1 MNAHVFVDA
10 ENVSP
15 DVTFRVVEFF
25 GTEHTITKV
34 DIVAKEDALSYK
46 YRNLDPNLFRVQ
58 NCYYGK
64 NSADTWLCVE
74 IVRAIV
80 DEPALELVIIVSSDK
95 DFLPAIKFAAD
106 FGKKIFIVSNGIVHK
121 NLTAHMK
128 TLGIDRDAVE
138 LKDFRC
144 GFDELSQRL
153 APFLS
158 QMNYETQRFFYRHGD
173 EVRLIFVRRVNG
185 KLCEVPF
192 VEGMSVDIFRRELR
206 EMHVIAPKRSIY
218 AFCTQN
224 FLKVVDER
232 VHFLSEEEILPPV
245 TQIESVDKFLKRNAD
260 NVRKIFVKHAD
271 KLYELPFADGMPLEM
286 FGRLLRERKI
296 IGKTFAPSKVAE
308 KSLLVVRDG
317 KLFLP
322 TEDELKKLC
331 NALDDNVDEF
341 FLEHA
346 ADIRKIFVKHGQK
359 VFELPFVDGMS
370 LEVFGRLLRNQKVIA
385 ATGNPAKIAEKSLLT
400 VRRGKVFLPTEDEL
414 ARNFVDQTGLDEK
427 FFEEIGDDIQMI
439 FVKSANKVVEIP
451 FADGMSLDTF
461 TELLRRKNLAGRPST
476 VKRLADENSFAICDG
491 KVFRTNEPPVVREK
505 VYVNVDDYLNEHAL
519 RIRTLEIRNDGQKFS
534 IPFVDGMPLNV
545 FALLLHERKI
555 ISSLTLPAS
564 VLKQSSLV
572 VRNEKVFR
580 KEV

>member
-25 GTEHTITKV
+25 GAAHTITKV
-34 DIVAKEDALSYK
+34 DIVAKEDTLSYK
-46 YRNLDPNLFRVQ
+46 YRGLDPNLFRVQ
-58 NCYYGK
+58 NCFYGK
-64 NSADTWLCVE
+64 NSADTWLCIE

-80 DEPALELVIIVSSDK
+80 DEPDLELIIIISSDK

-106 FGKKIFIVSNGIVHK
+106 FGKKIFIVSNGVVHK
-121 NLTAHMK
+121 NFSAHMK
-128 TLGIDRDAVE
+128 TLGINPDAVE

-144 GFDELSQRL
+144 GFDELSQKL

-192 VEGMSVDIFRRELR
+192 VEGMSVDVFRRELR
-206 EMHVIAPKRSIY
+206 EMHILGMKRTFY
-218 AFCTQN
+218 GFCTQN

-232 VHFLSEEEILPPV
+232 VHLLTEEEILPPV
-245 TQIESVDKFLKRNAD
+245 TQIDTVDKFLTRHAAD
-260 NVRKIFVKHAD
+260 VRKIFVKHAD
-271 KLYELPFADGMPLEM
+271 KLFELPFADGMPLDM
-286 FGRLLRERKI
+286 FGKLLRERKI
-296 IGKTFAPSKVAE
+296 IGKTFSPSKVAE

-317 KLFLP
+317 KLFMP
-322 TEDELKKLC
+322 TEDELNQLC
-331 NALDDNVDEF
+331 NAQDDNVDEF

-370 LEVFGRLLRNQKVIA
+370 LEVFGKLLRSQKVIA
-385 ATGNPAKIAEKSLLT
+385 ATGNPAKVAEKSLLT

-414 ARNFVDQTGLDEK
+414 AGNFATQSGVDEK
-427 FFEEIGDDIQMI
+427 FFAEIGDNVQMI
-439 FVKSANKVVEIP
+439 FVKSANKTVEIP
-451 FADGMSLDTF
+451 FADGMSLNTF

-476 VKRLADENSFAICDG
+476 VKRLVEQNSLEIRDG
-491 KVFRTNEPPVVREK
+491 KVFRTDKPPVSEEVP
-505 VYVNVDDYLNEHAL
+505 VSVDDYLNRHAL
-519 RIRTLEIRNDGQKFS
+519 QIRTLEIYCGVEKFS
-534 IPFVDGMPLNV
+534 IPFVEGMPLDV
-545 FALLLHERKI
+545 FGLLLHERKI
-555 ISSLTLPAS
+555 ISSVNQRLS
-564 VLKQSSLV
+564 VVEQNPLV
-572 VRNEKVFR
+572 VRNEKVFS